1 MKNYIK
7 IITTALLLGLGIF
20 FITGYERIGIQDS
33 INNYKGMINVTN
45 NKNEM
50 RYRNIFAKRSQNEVR
65 KLLIKYGFPEEIVY
79 KYIKLLNRV

>member
-20 FITGYERIGIQDS
+20 FITGYERIGIPDS

-50 RYRNIFAKRSQNEVR
+50 RYRNILLKGLKM
-65 KLLIKYGFPEEIVY
+65 KLENF
-79 KYIKLLNRV
+79 LLNMDFQKKLYINI